1 MVWMVKTSKGERLR
15 LIRLGPVPKA
25 VDMEEIEGEDDKV
38 EEGVFIKH
46 CSKIKPDK
54 ARRVIIMVR
63 RYF

>member
-1 MVWMVKTSKGERLR
+1 MVWMVRTSKGERLR

-25 VDMEEIEGEDDKV
+25 VDMEEIEGEEDK
-38 EEGVFIKH
+38 EEGVFNKH

-54 ARRVIIMVR
+54 ARRLIMVR